1 MVDEIV
7 RNGGDVY
14 IGYFPGKFSYVANA
28 FKLSRTKCHKLRAA
42 STYITLTHVEI
53 SEETT
58 LIYLMTRWL
67 AVYQDFQKSKADFI
81 TGGNFP
87 MI

>member
-1 MVDEIV
+1 MAELLPRAVHFHVICERNNIFLMVDEIV

-28 FKLSRTKCHKLRAA
+28 FKLSRFKCHKLRAA

-58 LIYLMTRWL
+58 LIYLMTR
-67 AVYQDFQKSKADFI
+67 
-81 TGGNFP
+81 
-87 MI
+87 